1 MKPSPRQGRER
12 AGFRDDL
19 AQGIPQFWESLL
31 CTLVLIL
38 VLSLCLSE
46 FWIYFF
52 PHVLGKKFFSPC
64 TGEYATGNLY
74 HVLMTHNKGKRAT
87 SLLPIVRTILGK
99 TDLFYMGNEHTTGSI
114 IEARRVR
121 YFDWLLCRLPASV
134 AKDDKAYYQK
144 KGKWHKCGCQ
154 RDHEWCQH
162 LVSTW

>member
-1 MKPSPRQGRER
+1 MKPSLRQGRECS
-12 AGFRDDL
+12 GFRDDL
-19 AQGIPQFWESLL
+19 APGNP
-31 CTLVLIL
+31 TVLGVSPLHSCSHSCSISM
-38 VLSLCLSE
+38 SLCILNL
-46 FWIYFF
+46 FF
-52 PHVLGKKFFSPC
+52 SPCRIDFSPC

-114 IEARRVR
+114 IEASRVR
-121 YFDWLLCRLPASV
+121 YFDWLLCCLPTSV

-162 LVSTW
+162 LVST